1 SGRYDALSRLQQVKM
16 PVLVI
21 HGDRDAIV
29 PIALGRRLFEAAP
42 EPREWSEIKGADHN
56 DTYRVG
62 GEHYFRKL
70 RDTISHW

>member
-1 SGRYDALSRLQQVKM
+1 M

-42 EPREWSEIKGADHN
+42 EPREWYAIKGADHN
-56 DTYRVG
+56 DTYLVG
-62 GEHYFRKL
+62 GEKYFLKL
-70 RDTISHW
+70 RETIRRWI